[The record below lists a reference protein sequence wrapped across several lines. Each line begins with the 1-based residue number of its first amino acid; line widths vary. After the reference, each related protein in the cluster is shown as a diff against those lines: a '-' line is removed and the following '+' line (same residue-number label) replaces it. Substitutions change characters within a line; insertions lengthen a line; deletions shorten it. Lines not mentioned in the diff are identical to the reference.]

1 MDYNLSD
8 DQVLL
13 RDTVRKFLEQA
24 SPLTAVRELAE
35 RGGGLRRDWWRQAA
49 ELGWTAMLI
58 PEELGGGTVSGNGL
72 LDLAIIAEEAGRM
85 VAPGPLQAVNSVA
98 AAVASR
104 GTPDQQRA
112 LLPGL
117 ASGEQVA
124 CPAFRPPS
132 WLAESADSSVT
143 AERAGSEFV
152 LRGSHPYVEAAS
164 DADWLLVTAFLDD
177 EPWQFVV
184 PASAPG
190 LTITPLDSLDIV
202 RTFGAADL
210 SGVTVAADAA
220 LGAGP
225 CSAEDL
231 DYQLQVGLVLQCA
244 EMVGAIQTVFDFTVR
259 WAFDRYSFGRPLASY
274 QALKHRFADL
284 KMWVEACAATASG
297 AARAVQQRDQNA
309 AEYASVAKACIGEH
323 APEIVQDCVQL
334 HGGIGL
340 TWEHDLHLYLRRV
353 TVDRALLGS
362 PAEHLDHIGVLLGA

>member
-1 MDYNLSD
+1 MDYNLSNE
-8 DQVLL
+8 QVML
-13 RDTVRKFLEQA
+13 RDTVRKFLEQT

-35 RGGGLRRDWWRQAA
+35 RGGGLERRWWQRAA

-58 PEELGGGTVSGNGL
+58 PEEFGGGTVSDSGM
-72 LDLAIIAEEAGRM
+72 LDLAIIAEEAGRL
-85 VAPGPLQAVNSVA
+85 VAPGPLQAVNIVA

-124 CPAFRPPS
+124 CPAFCPPT
-132 WLAESADSSVT
+132 WLAESADSSVS
-143 AERAGSEFV
+143 AERAGEGFV
-152 LRGSHPYVEAAS
+152 LCGSHPYVESAS
-164 DADWLLVTAFLDD
+164 DADWLLVTASLDH

-190 LTITPLDSLDIV
+190 LTVTPLDSLDIV
-202 RTFGAADL
+202 RTFGAVDFAD
-210 SGVTVAADAA
+210 VAVAAGAA
-220 LGAGP
+220 LGGGS
-225 CSAEDL
+225 CTAEDL
-231 DYQLQVGLVLQCA
+231 DWQLQVGLVLQCA

-284 KMWVEACAATASG
+284 KMWVEACAATATG
-297 AARAVQQRDQNA
+297 AAVAVQNRDPNA
-309 AEYASVAKACIGEH
+309 GEYTSVAKACIGEH

-362 PAEHLDHIGVLLGA
+362 PAEHLDHIGVLLSA

>member
-13 RDTVRKFLEQA
+13 RNTVRKFLEQA
-24 SPLTAVRELAE
+24 SPLTAVRELGE
-35 RGGGLRRDWWRQAA
+35 RGGGLQRPWWQQAA

-58 PEELGGGTVSGNGL
+58 PEEFGGGTVSGNGL

-85 VAPGPLQAVNSVA
+85 VAPGPLQAVNIVA
-98 AAVASR
+98 AAVATR
-104 GTPDQQRA
+104 GTPDQHRA

-124 CPAFRPPS
+124 CPAFRLPS
-132 WLAESADSSVT
+132 WLGESAAPSIS
-143 AERAGSEFV
+143 AERAGDGFV
-152 LRGSHPYVEAAS
+152 LRGSHPYVESAS
-164 DADWLLVTAFLDD
+164 DADWLLVTASLEG

-184 PASAPG
+184 PSSAPG
-190 LTITPLDSLDIV
+190 LSVTPLDSLDIV
-202 RTFGAADL
+202 RTFGAVDFAD
-210 SGVTVAADAA
+210 VTVAAGAA
-220 LGAGP
+220 LGEGP
-225 CSAEDL
+225 CPAGDL
-231 DYQLQVGLVLQCA
+231 EYQLQVGLVLQCA
-244 EMVGAIQTVFDFTVR
+244 EMVGAIQRVFEFTVR

-284 KMWVEACAATASG
+284 KMWVEACAATATG
-297 AARAVQQRDQNA
+297 AAQAVQNRDQNA
-309 AEYASVAKACIGEH
+309 GEYTSVAKACIGEH